1 MASKPLKT
9 QPTTAD
15 VDEFLAGIG
24 DAGRREECLR
34 LRALMER
41 VSGEPA
47 RMWGAAMVGFGRY
60 RYVYES
66 GREGEWFRIGFSPR
80 KQALTVYVMSGFA
93 EHPELMARLGTYST
107 GKSCLYLKRL
117 SDVDGDALQA
127 LLRASLATL
136 RQRYG

>member
-15 VDEFLAGIG
+15 VDEFLAGIA

-66 GREGEWFRIGFSPR
+66 GREGEWFRLGFSPR

-93 EHPELMARLGTYST
+93 DQTELMSRLGKHTT

-117 SDVDGDALQA
+117 SDVDIDALEA
-127 LLRASLATL
+127 VLRASLTTL

>member
-9 QPTTAD
+9 QPTTA
-15 VDEFLAGIG
+15 GIA

-34 LRALMER
+34 LLALMER

-47 RMWGAAMVGFGRY
+47 RMWGPAMVGFGRY

-66 GREGEWFRIGFSPR
+66 GREGEWFRLGFSPR

-93 EHPELMARLGTYST
+93 DQTELMSRLGKHTT

-117 SDVDGDALQA
+117 SDVDIDALEA
-127 LLRASLATL
+127 LLRASLTTL